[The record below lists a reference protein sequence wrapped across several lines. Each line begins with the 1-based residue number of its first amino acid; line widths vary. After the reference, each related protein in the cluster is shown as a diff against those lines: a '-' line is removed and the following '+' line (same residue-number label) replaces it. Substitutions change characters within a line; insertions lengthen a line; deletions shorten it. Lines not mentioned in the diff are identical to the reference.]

1 MIGIDIGQVKRYLS
15 QANIL
20 SKEVESLQRT
30 LEELESAAG
39 AGATKYDAIRVQSAK
54 DPHAQMDSVAVKA
67 WELMDTIKRRQDKIL
82 EIHSVIN
89 AIENPL
95 YRVILIEYYL
105 NQKTWEEVWVYLNF
119 SPDGGYVRI
128 LQHSAIAAAGR
139 VMEEKDILPD

>member
-1 MIGIDIGQVKRYLS
+1 MKKYLG

-20 SKEVESLQRT
+20 SKEVESLQHT
-30 LEELESAAG
+30 LEELETASG

-67 WELMDTIKRRQDKIL
+67 WELMNTIQLRQDKIL

-105 NQKTWEEVWVYLNF
+105 NQKTWEEVWTYLHYT
-119 SPDGGYVRI
+119 PDGGYVRI
-128 LQHSAIAAAGR
+128 LQHSAIVAAGQI
-139 VMEEKDILPD
+139 MEEKGISPE